1 MSDERVIRRPGV
13 RFVREL
19 RAGEEWIALT
29 DGRLL
34 IIHPDRELIVID
46 HDGLEWTPTP
56 SEEECEI
63 LVPGT
68 PRAYVL

>member
-13 RFVREL
+13 RFIREL
-19 RAGEEWIALT
+19 RADEEWIVLS

-34 IIHPDRELIVID
+34 IVHPDRELVVID
-46 HDGLEWTPTP
+46 HDGLEWTPDAA
-56 SEEECEI
+56 EEIEVI
-63 LVPGT
+63 VPGT